1 MSKKIAFGG
10 LGVQIV
16 QALLAR
22 SIPEEAQFV
31 QQLVA
36 QFTR

>member
-10 LGVQIV
+10 LGFQIV
-16 QALLAR
+16 QALLAQ
-22 SIPEEAQFV
+22 SIPEEVQFV
-31 QQLVA
+31 QQLVV